1 MSDTKHIDPAL
12 FLQSV
17 VGRRVAIKLKW
28 GQLYVGQL
36 VSIDAFMNVLLENCH
51 EYESGSSEVSELGDV
66 LVRCNNVLYVRELP
80 PKGELPDLFPK

>member
-1 MSDTKHIDPAL
+1 MSQQHTDPAL

-28 GQLYVGQL
+28 GQLYVGNL
-36 VSIDAFMNVLLENCH
+36 VSIDPYMNVLLTKCEEH
-51 EYESGSSEVSELGDV
+51 EASSTESSELGDV

-80 PKGELPDLFPK
+80 ATGDLPALFAK